1 MSSLHKEGVVWR
13 RGEVGENW
21 EDGREVR
28 VYFMR
33 KESVSNGKKQFR
45 NNCWSWGK
53 YFRSIKRYRKDELC
67 KLGIRV
73 RKVVSLIK

>member
-33 KESVSNGKKQFR
+33 KESVSNGKK
-45 NNCWSWGK
+45 NNSGIIAGAGG
-53 YFRSIKRYRKDELC
+53 SIS
-67 KLGIRV
+67 GV
-73 RKVVSLIK
+73 